1 MSDQHVQEVVKYGV
15 DGVAGTTLLVSWI
28 ELLTPI
34 LNFAGLI
41 LAIIWGVYR
50 IIDLRL
56 AKKLKEKEL
65 DRYKGYDDD
74 KS

>member
-1 MSDQHVQEVVKYGV
+1 MNDHVQESVKHGV
-15 DGVAGTTLLVSWI
+15 DGVAGTTLLLSWI
-28 ELLTPI
+28 EILTPI

-56 AKKLKEKEL
+56 AKRLKEREL
-65 DRYKGYDDD
+65 DRYKGYDD
-74 KS
+74 KE